1 MEISLIT
8 IAIIGLIVGIVS
20 NLLPLLGN
28 TLINFILSVLLIS
41 IHEGLQAIGLNG
53 FSMPVIVFIQWY
65 FVGTFG
71 IKLLSIIPIPYIQG
85 FAQIFAGD

>member
-1 MEISLIT
+1 METLIT
-8 IAIIGLIVGIVS
+8 IALIGLIVGIIS

-53 FSMPVIVFIQWY
+53 FSAPLIVFIQWY

-71 IKLLSIIPIPYIQG
+71 IKLLSIIPSPIQP
-85 FAQIFAGD
+85 FAQVFAGD

>member
-1 MEISLIT
+1 MISLIW
-8 IAIIGLIVGIVS
+8 IAIMGLVVGIAS

-28 TLINFILSVLLIS
+28 TLINFILSVLLLS

-53 FSMPVIVFIQWY
+53 FSAPLIVFIQWY

-71 IKLLSIIPIPYIQG
+71 IKLLSIIPIPIIQP
-85 FAQIFAGD
+85 FAQVFAGD

>member
-1 MEISLIT
+1 MISLIW
-8 IAIIGLIVGIVS
+8 IAIMGLVVGIAS

-28 TLINFILSVLLIS
+28 TLINFILSVLLLS

-53 FSMPVIVFIQWY
+53 FSAPLIVFIQWY

-71 IKLLSIIPIPYIQG
+71 IKLLSYLPIPVIQPI
-85 FAQIFAGD
+85 AQIFAGD

>member
-8 IAIIGLIVGIVS
+8 IALIGLIAGIVS
-20 NLLPLLGN
+20 NLLPYLGN
-28 TLINFILSVLLIS
+28 TLINFALSVVLIS

-53 FSMPVIVFIQWY
+53 FSAPLIVFIQWY

-71 IKLLSIIPIPYIQG
+71 IKLLSLLPIPIAQP